1 MMIDRLNGR
10 AALAVAIAGLLLV
23 ALVGW
28 FGVLSP
34 QRSKAAELGTKIDDA
49 ELRLQ
54 VAQDLVRGP
63 LLRESKA
70 ELATL
75 QTAIPDDVRM
85 SGVLRQLSRASAKS
99 RVRILGITPGAPTTV
114 GSTTVVPIT
123 VSLEGRYF
131 AIREFL
137 RLLRAGADMR
147 DDKVVATGRLFDVG
161 SIQFTGGDTT
171 GGVVQATLTVNAH
184 SFQDAPATAT
194 ATPTAPSDGTVAE
207 AARP

>member
-1 MMIDRLNGR
+1 MIERLNGR
-10 AALAVAIAGLLLV
+10 TAYAVAIAGILLV

-34 QRSKAAELGTKIDDA
+34 QRSKAAELSTKIDDA
-49 ELRLQ
+49 EVRLQ
-54 VAQDLVRGP
+54 IAQDLVRGP

-85 SGVLRQLSRASAKS
+85 SGILRQLSNASAKS
-99 RVRILGITPGAPTTV
+99 RVRILGITPAAPAAS
-114 GSTTVVPIT
+114 GSTNVTAIT

-161 SIQFTGGDTT
+161 SIQFSGGDTA
-171 GGVVQATLTVNAH
+171 GGIVQATLTVNAH
-184 SFQDAPATAT
+184 SFQPAPAATAT
-194 ATPTAPSDGTVAE
+194 GTTTAPSDGTVAE
-207 AARP
+207 ASTR

>member
-1 MMIDRLNGR
+1 MIDRLNGR
-10 AALAVAIAGLLLV
+10 AALAVATTGLLIV

-34 QRSKAAELGTKIDDA
+34 QRSKAAELSTKIDDA

-54 VAQDLVRGP
+54 IAQDLVRGP

-75 QTAIPDDVRM
+75 QTAIPDEVRM
-85 SGVLRQLSRASAKS
+85 SGILRQLSGASAKS
-99 RVRILGITPGAPTTV
+99 RVRILGITPGAPATV
-114 GSTTVVPIT
+114 GATNVVSIN
-123 VSLEGRYF
+123 VALEGRYF

-137 RLLRAGADMR
+137 RLLRARADVR
-147 DDKVVATGRLFDVG
+147 NEKVVANGRLFGVDA
-161 SIQFTGGDTT
+161 IQFSRSDTAK
-171 GGVVQATLTVNAH
+171 GNVVQASLTVNAF
-184 SFQDAPATAT
+184 SFQATAPGSPG
-194 ATPTAPSDGTVAE
+194 AVTAPSDGTIAE